1 MNFIIDFYRG
11 LDTINLII
19 FWGIILVVILLLV
32 FSITI
37 ANKNKKLKEI
47 LEERKSMDNDF
58 TSQYAKEDIPVIN
71 KNEHIEK
78 NDNLYNFE
86 NNMKE
91 LYHERFIIAHE
102 LGHYYK
108 ICKAVNERYYKYN
121 F

>member
-47 LEERKSMDNDF
+47 LEERKSMDNDL
-58 TSQYAKEDIPVIN
+58 PVSML
-71 KNEHIEK
+71 K
-78 NDNLYNFE
+78 
-86 NNMKE
+86 
-91 LYHERFIIAHE
+91 
-102 LGHYYK
+102 K
-108 ICKAVNERYYKYN
+108 ISL
-121 F
+121 